1 MITKSSSQAG
11 QAVVTLLFLA
21 AISIVVITSVVLVVF
36 NNTLASS
43 NFEQGTVA
51 YYYAESGIE
60 NALVRLLRDPNYSG
74 ESIDLEGGSVV
85 TQVSGGTITSTATV
99 ANSVRKIQVETLYNN
114 TVLTITSWKEIN

>member
-1 MITKSSSQAG
+1 MRKNSQAG
-11 QAVVTLLFLA
+11 QAIVTLLFLA
-21 AISIVVITSVVLVVF
+21 AISIAVISSVVLVVF

-43 NFEQGTVA
+43 GFEQGTMA

-85 TQVSGGTITSTATV
+85 TQVSSGTITSTATV